1 MVALADKPIRV
12 FIADAYP
19 IMRNGLITTIE
30 AEPQMQVVGNVAHP
44 DDLIA
49 HLQSVSVDVLV
60 INLVGMG
67 DGAVAVIRE
76 LRRAYPRLAIVVVAG
91 SVDFA
96 PELLEAGVQGYISHA
111 EPDEQL
117 HLAIRAAKARQCFVS
132 PLVQD
137 YTDRCTILTA
147 KHRFVPR
154 ELQIIK
160 YMAQG
165 LGTDEIAKCL
175 DLNLMTVRNYVWR
188 IRKKTGWTTWP
199 QMVSWYNATYGSEG
213 GRSTPLTGRT

>member
-12 FIADAYP
+12 CIAAAYP

-30 AEPQMQVVGNVAHP
+30 AEPQMHVVGKVGA
-44 DDLIA
+44 DDLVA
-49 HLQSVSVDVLV
+49 QLRGASVDVLV
-60 INLVGMG
+60 INLVGL
-67 DGAVAVIRE
+67 DGGPVAVIRE
-76 LRRAYPRLAIVVVAG
+76 LRQTFPRLAIVIVADA
-91 SVDFA
+91 VDFA
-96 PELLEAGVQGYISHA
+96 PELLAVGVQGYVSYA

-117 HLAIRAAKARQCFVS
+117 HLGIRAAKARQRFVS

-137 YTDRCTILTA
+137 YLDRCTMVTA

-165 LGTDEIAKCL
+165 LGTAEIAKCL
-175 DLNLMTVRNYVWR
+175 DLNFMTVRNYIWR

-199 QMVSWYNATYGSEG
+199 QMVSWYNTMYGSES
-213 GRSTPLTGRT
+213 GRSTSLSGRT